1 MKTISKYIFHYNLLF
16 IVIQIHTHINPTTF
30 TSIYIKLWHHSIINV
45 LKLKGSSL
53 YLTNDFSD
61 INFFNKKDLFIYLFT
76 IYSKIMY
83 DVSSHTHTHTQARVR
98 AHKHMHMH
106 TQILQHEKHG
116 LAFIFCKSILFPNFW
131 IMSF

>member
-1 MKTISKYIFHYNLLF
+1 
-16 IVIQIHTHINPTTF
+16 
-30 TSIYIKLWHHSIINV
+30 